1 MHSRSLS
8 TDLCPPRRALP
19 ASATLDGRRDPIAPA
34 HPSDLEGARVPRRAA
49 PIDLSQA
56 RAARSSST
64 PADDGAEDMPP
75 HANEVRLVGRLT
87 GEPQLRELPSGDV
100 VLTFRIVVRRP
111 PVPARRAGTRSPT
124 VDTLDCAAWRR
135 DVQRAV
141 GRAAPGDLLE
151 VHGALRRRFWRGPA
165 GPASRSEV
173 EVLRV
178 TRLRP

>member
-1 MHSRSLS
+1 MPSG
-8 TDLCPPRRALP
+8 PPIRR
-19 ASATLDGRRDPIAPA
+19 
-34 HPSDLEGARVPRRAA
+34 DLEGARVPRRAA
-49 PIDLSQA
+49 PTDLSQA
-56 RAARSSST
+56 RAGRSPSDSGE
-64 PADDGAEDMPP
+64 GAAAGLPLY
-75 HANEVRLVGRLT
+75 ANEVHLVGRLT

-111 PVPARRAGTRSPT
+111 PAPARRSGTRSPT

-141 GRAAPGDLLE
+141 GRAASGDLLE

-165 GPASRSEV
+165 GPVSRSEV

>member
-1 MHSRSLS
+1 
-8 TDLCPPRRALP
+8 
-19 ASATLDGRRDPIAPA
+19 
-34 HPSDLEGARVPRRAA
+34 VPRRAA

-56 RAARSSST
+56 RAARS
-64 PADDGAEDMPP
+64 PAARADEGAVDLPL

-87 GEPQLRELPSGDV
+87 GEPLLRELPSGDA

-111 PVPARRAGTRSPT
+111 PAPARRSGTRSPT